1 MGALIAQLA
10 FDGLSMGL
18 IYVMLALG
26 MTLIMSAARVLLLAY
41 GMFYTIGAFAVWWAA
56 TIMGWPFYVALI
68 AGVLVALVFGLASY
82 FLIFH
87 RLLNSGR
94 DFLVTLIASMGL
106 QMLLSQ
112 AVLVTFGPVA
122 RGVAPVFPGRLM
134 LGGVSMSWDK
144 VAMIAFGIVATLAL
158 FWVYEKTKIGR
169 AIKAV
174 SFHKE
179 TAALCGVKP
188 TFVFVLVFGLATALA
203 GFTGGILAPSFG
215 VSPDMGN
222 TILWTLF
229 LLMMLGGM
237 ESLLGA
243 AVAGFIVGQILS
255 FGQYYIGP
263 SVQIILFLVIGIIIY
278 FKPNGLMGKRQ
289 RMDL

>member
-18 IYVMLALG
+18 IYVMLAVG
-26 MTLIMSAARVLLLAY
+26 MTLIMSAARVLFLAY
-41 GMFYTIGAFAVWWAA
+41 GMYYTMGAFAVWWAA
-56 TIMGWPFYVALI
+56 TIMGWPFYVAL
-68 AGVLVALVFGLASY
+68 AVGVLAALFFGLLSYLLVFYRLLKTESD
-82 FLIFH
+82 FLI
-87 RLLNSGR
+87 
-94 DFLVTLIASMGL
+94 TLIASMGL

-112 AVLVTFGPVA
+112 AILVTFGTVS
-122 RGVAPVFPGRLM
+122 RGVAPVFPGRLV
-134 LGGVSMSWDK
+134 LGSVSMSWDK
-144 VAMIAFGIVATLAL
+144 VAMICFGIAATVLL
-158 FWVYEKTKIGR
+158 FWVYERTKIGR
-169 AIKAV
+169 AIRAV

-188 TFVFVLVFGLATALA
+188 TFIFMLVFGIATALA

-222 TILWTLF
+222 VILWTLF

-237 ESLLGA
+237 ESLIGTV
-243 AVAGFIVGQILS
+243 VAGFIVGEILS

-263 SVQIILFLVIGIIIY
+263 SVQIVLFVVIGIIIFY
-278 FKPNGLMGKRQ
+278 RPNGLMGKRQ
-289 RMDL
+289 QTEA